1 MRAAVLA
8 LTIALVASQQ
18 ASLVPEFGA
27 GRTYVYRY
35 DALVL
40 GGLPEEG
47 LARTGVKVNSKVLI
61 SAVAENVYLLKLM
74 DPQIY
79 EYSGIWPRDP
89 FIPAAKLTTALAAQL
104 LMPIKFEYA
113 NGVVG
118 RVFAPAG
125 VSATVLNLHRGI
137 LNILQL
143 NLKRT
148 QNVYELQEAGV
159 QGICKTHYVISE
171 DAKAQHIVVTKS
183 KDLTD
188 CQERIIK
195 DIGLAYLEKCSECQ
209 KKGKSLTGTA
219 TYNYVMKPTA
229 TGALITE
236 ATVEELHQFA
246 PFNAA
251 NGAAQME
258 AKQTLAF
265 VEIDKTPILPI
276 KADYLARGSLQYEFA
291 TEILQT
297 PIQLLRISNA
307 QAQIVEILQHLV
319 AHNVDQVHD
328 DAPLK
333 FIQLIQLFRVS
344 TIENA
349 KAIWDQFKNKPA
361 YRHWILDAIPAVG
374 NSAALTFIKEK
385 FLAGELTT
393 AEFAQALLASVH
405 MVVADRDAVHLYSNL
420 ALHHKIKEYP
430 VLREAAMLGY
440 GTMIAKYCAAVP
452 TCPAELLRPIHEIA
466 AEAIAKADI
475 PQITLALKALGNAG
489 HPASLK
495 TIQKILPGFGS
506 AAATLPVRVHID
518 AILALRAIAKK
529 EPRQIQDVALQLFMD
544 KALHPEVRMVSYI
557 ALFETKPS
565 VALLNTVAG
574 ALKKETNM
582 QLVSFVHSYMKSMTR
597 SIAPDMA
604 PVGAACNLA
613 IKTLSP
619 KLDRLNMFY
628 SKAFYLDT
636 YLTPF
641 MAGAAGGAF
650 LINDAATILPRAVV
664 AKARAYLAGAAAD
677 VLEVGVR
684 TEGLQEALLKSPAA
698 DVNADRI
705 TRMRHTLKALTDWE
719 ALPKNEPLGSIYIKF
734 FGQEVAFANI
744 DKTIV
749 EQAKQLA
756 IGVHAHEKLRNALTA
771 LQSGVAF
778 HYAKPM
784 LAGEVR
790 RILPTAA
797 GLPMELSTYTAAVA
811 AATVNVQAVMN
822 PPLPEKIHFDQLL
835 KTDIQLQAE
844 VKPSAVLQTFAVM
857 GVNTALIQAALMARG
872 KIFGIVPAKFSARAN
887 FPKGNFKFEALP
899 VTTPDHVA
907 AVRYETFAVARNI
920 EDVAAE
926 RITPIIP
933 AVAEEQTQQQS
944 NEIFN
949 SQMSGSYMRV
959 AAPIRKNLCG
969 TIPYMGIKA
978 CLEATTSN
986 TGIIRKA
993 PYLNLFGQHVAFVS
1007 VLPAEGPAVERV
1019 EIEIQTGPKAA
1030 EKLLRRINIAEE
1042 GIPEAKTILMKLREI
1057 VEAGLRNN
1065 TYSSSSSSSS
1075 SQARNEDQAI
1085 SISSSQS
1092 SSSSS
1097 SSQMVEDEVY
1107 KYPFKKFHKNQ
1118 YLQSVGISRARSSG
1132 SRAASIEAIQRQNQY
1147 LGDTIPPS
1155 FAIIFRIVRTD
1166 RTVFGYQVA
1175 GYMDKAIKRV
1185 QVILSSL
1192 AANDNWRMSIDG
1204 VLLSKYKVAANVAWG
1219 ADGKEYGA
1227 VIKAETGILG
1237 PSPAVRVEL
1246 EWLKLPTLVTTYA
1259 KRLTEYIPRG
1269 AAMGGFTVAKAAN
1282 SERQIEF
1289 SVALPTKETI
1299 DIILRIPRMTISK
1312 LGVSLP
1318 FALPIERDGSL
1329 PEDIVDSVQN
1339 MLYEATSAQ
1348 CSMIKNKMTTFNHR
1362 RYKSDVPLSCY
1373 QVLAQDCT
1381 PELKFMVLM
1390 KKDELSEQDHINV
1403 KISDIDV
1410 DLYPMGSEVLVK
1422 VNGVE
1427 VPASNLPYQHPS
1439 GTVWI
1444 KQKTGALSLYAP
1456 SHGLQEVQYSKDG
1469 WKIQVVDWMKGQTCG
1484 VCGKADGEIRQEFRT
1499 PSGYLTKSPVS
1510 FAHSWVL
1517 PAESCRD
1524 ANQCRMRLESVKLEK
1539 QMIVD
1544 GQESK
1549 CYSVEPVLRCLPGC
1563 YPVRTSLVN
1572 VGYHCLPTDSNLN
1585 QSEGFNSAYKK
1596 SVDLRDTAEAHV
1608 ACRCTEQCT

>member
-1 MRAAVLA
+1 MRAVVLA
-8 LTIALVASQQ
+8 LTVALVASQQ
-18 ASLVPEFGA
+18 VNFVPEFGA
-27 GRTYVYRY
+27 GKTYVYRY

-47 LARTGVKVNSKVLI
+47 LARAGVKINSKVLI
-61 SAVAENVYLLKLM
+61 SAVAENIYLLKLM

-79 EYSGIWPRDP
+79 EYSGVWPRDP
-89 FIPAAKLTTALAAQL
+89 FAPAAKLTTALANQL
-104 LMPIKFEYA
+104 HMPIKFEYA

-148 QNVYELQEAGV
+148 QNVYELQEAGA

-183 KDLTD
+183 KDLTN
-188 CQERIIK
+188 CQDRIMK
-195 DIGLAYLEKCSECQ
+195 DIGLAYLEKCDECQ
-209 KKGKSLTGTA
+209 QEVQSLTGTA

-236 ATVEELHQFA
+236 ASVEELHQFA
-246 PFNAA
+246 PFNAV
-251 NGAAQME
+251 NGAAQMQ

-265 VEIDKTPILPI
+265 VEIEKNPVLPI
-276 KADYLARGSLQYEFA
+276 MTDYLARGFLQYEFA

-297 PIQLLRISNA
+297 PVQLLRINNA
-307 QAQIVEILQHLV
+307 QAQIVETLQHLA
-319 AHNVDQVHD
+319 AHNVDRVHE

-333 FIQLIQLFRVS
+333 FIQLIQLLRVS
-344 TIENA
+344 TYENLE
-349 KAIWDQFKNKPA
+349 AIWDQYKNKPM
-361 YRHWILDAIPAVG
+361 YRRWVMDAIPAVG
-374 NSAALTFIKEK
+374 NSAALRLIKEK

-405 MVVADRDAVHLYSNL
+405 MVVADLDAVNLYSSL
-420 ALHHKIKEYP
+420 ALNHKIKEHP

-440 GTMIAKYCAAVP
+440 GTMIAKYCAAAP
-452 TCPAELLRPIHEIA
+452 NCPAELLRPIHEIA

-475 PQITLALKALGNAG
+475 PQITLAIKTLGNAG

-495 TIQKILPGFGS
+495 PILKLLPGFGS
-506 AAATLPVRVHID
+506 AAATLPIGVQID
-518 AILALRAIAKK
+518 AVLALRNIAKK
-529 EPRQIQDVALQLFMD
+529 EPRLIQPVALQLFMD
-544 KALHPEVRMVSYI
+544 RGLNPELRMVSYI
-557 ALFETKPS
+557 GLFETKPS
-565 VALLNTVAG
+565 VALVATVVG
-574 ALKKETNM
+574 ALRKETNM
-582 QLVSFVHSYMKSMTR
+582 QLVSFAHSYMKSMTR

-604 PVGAACNLA
+604 SVASACNVA
-613 IKTLSP
+613 IRILSP
-619 KLDRLNMFY
+619 KLNRLNMRY
-628 SKAFYLDT
+628 SKGIRVDT
-636 YLTPF
+636 YQSPF
-641 MAGAAGGAF
+641 MAGAAGSAF

-684 TEGLQEALLKSPAA
+684 TDGLQEALLKSPLA
-698 DVNADRI
+698 DVNVDRI
-705 TRMRHTLKALTDWE
+705 TRMKRTLRALKDWKALPT
-719 ALPKNEPLGSIYIKF
+719 NQPLASFYIKLL
-734 FGQEVAFANI
+734 GQEVAFANI
-744 DKTIV
+744 DKAIV
-749 EQAKQLA
+749 EQAVQLA
-756 IGVHAHEKLRNALTA
+756 KGARAQEMIRNALA
-771 LQSGVAF
+771 ELQSGVALQ
-778 HYAKPM
+778 YAKPI

-790 RILPTAA
+790 RIFPTAT

-811 AATVNVQAVMN
+811 GATINVQAVIN
-822 PPLPEKIHFDQLL
+822 PPLPETIRLAELL
-835 KTDIQLQAE
+835 NTDIQLQAE
-844 VKPSAVLQTFAVM
+844 VRPSAAVQTFAVM
-857 GVNTALIQAALMARG
+857 GVNTAFIQAALIARG
-872 KIFGIVPAKFSARAN
+872 KVQAIVPAKVAARAN
-887 FPKGNFKFEALP
+887 ILKGNFKVEALP
-899 VTTPDHVA
+899 VSTPDHVV
-907 AVRYETFAVARNI
+907 AVRYETLAVARNI
-920 EDVAAE
+920 EDVGSE

-933 AVAEEQTQQQS
+933 AVVEQQAQQS
-944 NEIFN
+944 SEIVSPDWP
-949 SQMSGSYMRV
+949 SQNDPNMRA
-959 AAPIRKNLCG
+959 AAPIRKNICG
-969 TIPYMGIKA
+969 VIPYVGIQA
-978 CLEATTSN
+978 CLDAATSN
-986 TGIIRKA
+986 TAINWKV
-993 PYLNLFGQHVAFVS
+993 PYLNLLGQHAASLS
-1007 VLPAEGPAVERV
+1007 VLPAEGPAVERLEMEV
-1019 EIEIQTGPKAA
+1019 QIGPKAA
-1030 EKLLRRINIAEE
+1030 EKLLKQINIAEE
-1042 GIPEAKTILMKLREI
+1042 GIPGAKSILMKLREI
-1057 VEAGLRNN
+1057 VEAGMRNN

-1075 SQARNEDQAI
+1075 EDQAI

-1097 SSQMVEDEVY
+1097 SSQMAEDKVY

-1175 GYMDKAIKRV
+1175 GYMDKATKRV

-1192 AANDNWRMSIDG
+1192 AANDNWKMSVDG
-1204 VLLSKYKVAANVAWG
+1204 VLLSMHKVAANVAWG
-1219 ADGKEYGA
+1219 ADGKEYGVA
-1227 VIKAETGILG
+1227 IKAETGIIG

-1246 EWLKLPTLVTTYA
+1246 EWLKLPTLVTIYG

-1269 AAMGGFTVAKAAN
+1269 AEMAGFIVAKAAN
-1282 SERQIEF
+1282 GERQIELT
-1289 SVALPTKETI
+1289 VALPTKKTI
-1299 DIILRIPRMTISK
+1299 DIIIRIPQMTISR
-1312 LGVSLP
+1312 LGVPLP
-1318 FALPIERDGSL
+1318 FALPFERDGTL

-1339 MLYEATSAQ
+1339 MLYEATSAK
-1348 CSMIKNKMTTFNHR
+1348 CAMIKNKLTTFNNR
-1362 RYKSDVPLSCY
+1362 RYKSEMPISCY
-1373 QVLAQDCT
+1373 NVLAQDCT

-1390 KKDELSEQDHINV
+1390 KKDDNSDQNHLNV
-1403 KISDIDV
+1403 KIADIDV

-1422 VNGVE
+1422 INGME

-1439 GTVWI
+1439 GTI
-1444 KQKTGALSLYAP
+1444 QTKKNAGGLSLYAP
-1456 SHGLQEVQYSKDG
+1456 RHGLQEVYFSKDG
-1469 WKIQVVDWMKGQTCG
+1469 WRIQVVDWMKGQTCG
-1484 VCGKADGEIRQEFRT
+1484 LCGKADGEIRQEFRT

-1524 ANQCRMRLESVKLEK
+1524 ATQCRMRLESVKLEK

-1563 YPVRTSLVN
+1563 YPERTSLVN
-1572 VGYHCLPTDSNLN
+1572 VGYHCVPIDSNLN
-1585 QSEGFNSAYKK
+1585 LPDILSNTDEKR
-1596 SVDLRDTAEAHV
+1596 VDLRETAEAHV
-1608 ACRCTEQCT
+1608 ACRCTEQCA